1 MKIEAVTTG
10 LEAGGRALAQAD
22 IAKANYKNLARQQ
35 RLAARAVPVT
45 PNQPQTPRDIDA
57 EIDDL
62 IRVLRKMNSKQV
74 PVYVKYIRDRLDQTF
89 GPAAAVP
96 APTKPAV
103 TKPVAAA
110 VTKPVAAA
118 PAAPTAG
125 QEMEM
130 PGTNQKFKFSPT
142 WIDSQGT
149 PASQSVAN
157 VLNQLA
163 SGVSQ
168 ADIAM
173 SDLKAARRSMGLQ
186 EQKKAIKTGKK

>member
-89 GPAAAVP
+89 GSAAAVP
-96 APTKPAV
+96 APTKP
-103 TKPVAAA
+103 A

-142 WIDSQGT
+142 WIDAQGT